1 MRLFFTL
8 LLFMAPLIADPPFT
22 GKVVRN
28 KVRLRLQPNLE
39 SKILQELN
47 KGDLLIVTEASEDF
61 YAVKPP
67 MDVKGY
73 VFRTFVLD
81 NVVEGNRVNIR
92 LEPDTE
98 AIVIGQLNKGA
109 QIQGTI
115 SSLNN
120 KWLEIALPEDVR
132 FYVSKEYVEKIGD
145 GQLFG
150 QLHKRKEEVQK
161 LLDKAKKMA
170 QEQIEKPFLQIQLE
184 PVYSSLNRL
193 INHFTDFPEQVAKAK
208 ELLNQTQE
216 SYLQKKI
223 SYLEEK
229 AKGALQVAPAP
240 KSQLH
245 PKMAAWIPVEAQLF
259 ENHSEEGFYAN
270 QRQEA
275 IVLSGTVQPYIRSV
289 RNKPGDYLLMV
300 KGQPSAFLYSTQVDL
315 EKQLGKEVRLLAASR
330 PNYNFAFPAYFVLN
344 VE

>member
-184 PVYSSLNRL
+184 PVYSS
-193 INHFTDFPEQVAKAK
+193 
-208 ELLNQTQE
+208 
-216 SYLQKKI
+216 
-223 SYLEEK
+223 
-229 AKGALQVAPAP
+229 P
-240 KSQLH
+240 KST
-245 PKMAAWIPVEAQLF
+245 
-259 ENHSEEGFYAN
+259 Y
-270 QRQEA
+270 
-275 IVLSGTVQPYIRSV
+275 QP
-289 RNKPGDYLLMV
+289 
-300 KGQPSAFLYSTQVDL
+300 FH
-315 EKQLGKEVRLLAASR
+315 RL
-330 PNYNFAFPAYFVLN
+330 P
-344 VE
+344 